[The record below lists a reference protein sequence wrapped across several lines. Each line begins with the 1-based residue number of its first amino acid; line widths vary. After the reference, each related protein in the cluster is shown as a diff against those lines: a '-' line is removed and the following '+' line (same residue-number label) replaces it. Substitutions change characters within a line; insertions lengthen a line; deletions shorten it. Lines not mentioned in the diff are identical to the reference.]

1 MKIRFLDVN
10 DSICK
15 SRVIVSLFV
24 VLALILCTAFT
35 ARAQNFTASVRGTV
49 MDEQGAAIVG
59 ADVTITSTDTGYS
72 RNEKSDKDGSYGF
85 QSLPIG
91 RYTLHVTKEGFKA
104 FEEKDV
110 VLHVN
115 DSLTVDA
122 QLKLGAKTE
131 TVEVVANTA
140 QVELSN
146 AELSGTV
153 AGAQI
158 TQLPL
163 NGRSFAELLTLVPG
177 VEVDNGFSY
186 DKKGLNGGAD
196 ISISGGASNANL
208 FLVDGANNVDVGSNR
223 TILIYPSIDS
233 IEEFKVERN
242 SYNAQFGGAGGGIVS
257 LVTKSGTNDFHGSA
271 YYFGRNDFL
280 DSKDTILKAFNPK
293 AKKDSIRRNDFGGSV
308 GGPIMK
314 DKIFFFGSEE
324 WNRLIQESVRS
335 AHVPTPLQR
344 TGDFSD
350 SALDPA
356 AASASTTGCLL
367 KGGLVDSDPNNPVK
381 FTSAASTPG
390 IIDVIPAARQSVAGP
405 AILNTYF
412 LPTLAQG
419 APNYGCGTNWAK
431 AEKQPTYFRED
442 SWRGDVRLSKTLTL
456 MMKYT
461 NDAWTFGP
469 SAVGNTGWGADSGA
483 SQIQE
488 SWSSPGRILVGRLSK
503 TIGTSAV
510 NDFQFSYSRN
520 RINISQATPSAAQ
533 ALNKLIPTFFPPTGN
548 PANNPPV
555 WINGGGLPTI
565 WSFAPWNNGEDLY
578 AWQDDFSKV
587 IRHHTVKFGVLYSR
601 NSKDQDNFSQ
611 KQGVTFGPGGYNGCK
626 NFGGTPTSNPGC
638 SNLVDTTTH
647 YGLADWILQ
656 NQAVNWGEQDVIFKK
671 KGRWE
676 NFELYINDDLK
687 LTSRLTL
694 NLGVRYSYLPNPYQA
709 DDLFTVFNQA
719 AFNPSLLNAPCNGL
733 FYSAGLL
740 SNPCPPGTGGLPGPN
755 RAIQNN
761 YNRAFAPRLGV
772 AWDPT
777 GSGKW
782 AVRAGFG
789 QFYNRDDIFV
799 TDGTAGTNPPF
810 VRSFTSNNG
819 NGRFLDN
826 TNQLPACVNS
836 KDVNGNVIGC
846 FGAGGFGV
854 PGIGQDLSSRA
865 PYTLQYNLTIQ
876 HEFWKDTRLEVGY
889 VGSRSKNWT
898 SKYDANAIAPTD
910 RLNFAQA
917 NGSDAGNLLK
927 PFHVLKTGGL
937 PVFAHH
943 GSAEYDSLQSAF
955 SMRFQRNSIFQ
966 LTYTYSKI
974 YADTL
979 LKVSNGGGNLVID
992 PFNLKNGYGLN
1003 PLNRPHIFSANVIY
1017 NLPTFQN
1024 MERYVRAALGSWEV
1038 SSIVN
1043 ISSGNSLTPTI
1054 GGISGIGDP
1063 SGIGNGAGAQRPN
1076 LVPGQPCRNP
1086 SFANFQW
1093 VNPNRYT
1100 VNGLKLGTIGNAPV
1114 GDCLGPPTRTVDLSV
1129 SKYFR
1134 ITERIKAQFRMDAF
1148 NLFNHPQY
1156 GDPGGGSVFGANY
1169 SIGFNALNCVPGA
1182 TGCTTGPEFLD
1193 KNGNGLAGPPDPK
1206 TGLPTPT
1213 PVGQAVSIQN
1223 ATPNRQVGT
1232 VGTQSDRNREF
1243 QYSIRFTF

>member
-1 MKIRFLDVN
+1 MKIRFLNVN
-10 DSICK
+10 ESICK
-15 SRVIVSLFV
+15 SRVIFSLLA
-24 VLALILCTAFT
+24 VLALTLGTSLA
-35 ARAQNFTASVRGTV
+35 ARAQNITASVRGTV
-49 MDEQGAAIVG
+49 TDQQGAAIAG
-59 ADVTITSTDTGYS
+59 ADVTITNVDTGYS
-72 RNEKSDKDGSYGF
+72 RSDKTDKDGSYSF

-91 RYTLHVTKEGFKA
+91 RYTLNVSGQGFKA
-104 FEEKDV
+104 FQVKDV

-115 DSLTVDA
+115 DSLTLDA
-122 QLKLGAKTE
+122 QLRVGAKTE
-131 TVEVVANTA
+131 TIEVVATA
-140 QVELSN
+140 NQVELNN

-158 TQLPL
+158 TELPL
-163 NGRSFAELLTLVPG
+163 NGRSFAQLLLAVPG

-196 ISISGGASNANL
+196 ISVSGGASNANL

-223 TILIYPSIDS
+223 TILIYPSLDS
-233 IEEFKVERN
+233 IEEFKIERN
-242 SYNAQFGGAGGGIVS
+242 SYGAQFGGAGGGVIT

-271 YYFGRNDFL
+271 YYFGRNDLL

-308 GGPIMK
+308 GGPIKK

-335 AHVPTPLQR
+335 THVPTPLQR

-350 SALDPA
+350 SALDTTFS
-356 AASASTTGCLL
+356 SATTTGCLL
-367 KGGLVDSDPNNPVK
+367 IGGLTDPDPTNPGGA
-381 FTSAASTPG
+381 FTASPSTPG
-390 IIDVIPAARQSVAGP
+390 TKDIIPAGRQSVAGP
-405 AILNTYF
+405 TILNTYF
-412 LPTLAQG
+412 LPTLAKG
-419 APNYGCGTNWAK
+419 LPNYGCATNWAK
-431 AEKQPTYFRED
+431 AEKQPTYYRED
-442 SWRGDVRLSKTLTL
+442 SWRGDIHLSKTLSL
-456 MMKYT
+456 MAHYT
-461 NDAWTFGP
+461 NDSWTYGP

-488 SWSSPGRILVGRLSK
+488 SWSSPGRIVVARLSK
-503 TIGTSAV
+503 TIGSSAV
-510 NDFQFSYSRN
+510 NDFQFSYSSN
-520 RINISQATPSAAQ
+520 RIAISQATPAAAQ
-533 ALNKLIPTFFPPTGN
+533 ALNKVIPTFFPTTGN

-578 AWQDDFSKV
+578 AWGDDYSKV
-587 IRHHTVKFGVLYSR
+587 IRRHTLKVGFLYSR

-626 NFGGTPTSNPGC
+626 NFGGTPAKNPGC
-638 SNLVDTTTH
+638 SNLAEITTH

-671 KGRWE
+671 QGRWE
-676 NFELYINDDLK
+676 NTELYFNDDIK
-687 LTSRLTL
+687 LSSRLTL
-694 NLGVRYSYLPNPYQA
+694 NLGARYSYLPNPYQA
-709 DDLFTVFNQA
+709 DDKFTVFNQA
-719 AFNPSLLNAPCNGL
+719 AFNPSLGPSPCNGL
-733 FYSAGLL
+733 YYSAGLL
-740 SNPCPPGTGGLPGPN
+740 SNPCPAGTGGLPGPN

-761 YNRAFAPRLGV
+761 YHRGIAPRLGV

-777 GSGKW
+777 GSAKW

-810 VRSFTSNNG
+810 VRSFQSVNG

-826 TNQLPACVNS
+826 TNQLPACDPN
-836 KDVNGNVIGC
+836 C

-854 PGIGQDLSSRA
+854 PGIGQDLSNRA

-876 HEFWKDTRLEVGY
+876 HEFLKDSRLEVSY

-898 SKYDANAIAPTD
+898 SKYDGNAIAPAD
-910 RLNFAQA
+910 RLAFAQS
-917 NGSDAGNLLK
+917 NGSAAGNLLK
-927 PFHVLKTGGL
+927 PFHVLETGGL
-937 PVFAHH
+937 PIFSHH

-955 SMRFQRNSIFQ
+955 TTRFQHDSTFQ
-966 LTYTYSKI
+966 LAYTFSKT

-1003 PLNRPHIFSANVIY
+1003 PLNRPHIFSANLLY
-1017 NLPTFQN
+1017 NLPTLQN
-1024 MERYVRAALGSWEV
+1024 MDRYVRTALGSWAIE
-1038 SSIVN
+1038 SIVVLT
-1043 ISSGNSLTPTI
+1043 SGHSLTPTI
-1054 GGISGIGDP
+1054 GGISNVGDP

-1093 VNPNRYT
+1093 INPNRYT
-1100 VNGLKLGTIGNAPV
+1100 LNGFKLGTIGTAPV
-1114 GDCLGPPTRTVDLSV
+1114 GDCLGPPTRTVDLSLA
-1129 SKYFR
+1129 KHFR
-1134 ITERIKAQFRMDAF
+1134 ITERIKAEFRMDAF

-1156 GDPGGGSVFGANY
+1156 GDPGGGSINGANY
-1169 SIGFNALNCVPGA
+1169 GIGFNASAANEYV
-1182 TGCTTGPEFLD
+1182 D
-1193 KNGNGLAGPPDPK
+1193 KNGCGLCGPPDPI

-1213 PVGQAVSIQN
+1213 PLSSAVSLQN
-1223 ATPNRQVGT
+1223 TSPNAQVGT

-1243 QYSIRFTF
+1243 QYSLRFTF

>member
-1 MKIRFLDVN
+1 MRRMGFGLLVA
-10 DSICK
+10 C
-15 SRVIVSLFV
+15 FA
-24 VLALILCTAFT
+24 LALILAPAAF
-35 ARAQNFTASVRGTV
+35 AQNFTGSVRGTV
-49 MDEQGAAIVG
+49 GDEQGAAIAG
-59 ADVTITSTDTGYS
+59 ADVAITNADTGDS
-72 RNEKSDKDGSYGF
+72 RTEKSDKNGSYGF

-91 RYTLHVTKEGFKA
+91 RYTLRVAKEGFKA
-104 FEEKDV
+104 FEEKDII
-110 VLHVN
+110 LHVN

-122 QLKLGAKTE
+122 QMKVGAKTE
-131 TVEVVANTA
+131 TVEVVANAT
-140 QVELSN
+140 QVELNN
-146 AELSGTV
+146 AELSGTI

-196 ISISGGASNANL
+196 ISVSGGASNANL

-223 TILIYPSIDS
+223 TILIYPSLDS
-233 IEEFKVERN
+233 IEEFKIERN
-242 SYNAQFGGAGGGIVS
+242 SYSAQFGGAGGGIVS
-257 LVTKSGTNDFHGSA
+257 LVTKSGTNDYHGSA
-271 YYFGRNDFL
+271 YYFGRNDLL
-280 DSKDTILKAFNPK
+280 DSFDSFLKATNPT
-293 AKKDSIRRNDFGGSV
+293 AKKNTIRRNDFGGSV

-356 AASASTTGCLL
+356 AASPNTSGCLL
-367 KGGLVDSDPNNPVK
+367 KGGLVDPDPTNPGGAFK
-381 FTSAASTPG
+381 SAASTVG
-390 IIDVIPAARQSVAGP
+390 IIDVIPATRQSAAGA

-412 LPTLAQG
+412 LPTLPATTNG
-419 APNYGCGTNWAK
+419 SPTPNYGCGTNWAK
-431 AEKQPTYFRED
+431 SEKQPTYFRED

-456 MMKYT
+456 MMRYT

-469 SAVGNTGWGADSGA
+469 SAVGNTGWGADAGA

-488 SWSSPGRILVGRLSK
+488 SWSSPGRITVGRLSK

-510 NDFQFSYSRN
+510 NDFQFSYSSN
-520 RINISQATPSAAQ
+520 RIDISQATPSAAQ
-533 ALNKLIPTFFPPTGN
+533 ALNKLIPTFFPTTGN
-548 PANNPPV
+548 PASNPPV

-565 WSFAPWNNGEDLY
+565 WSFAPWHNGEDLY

-587 IRHHTVKFGVLYSR
+587 IRRHTLKFGALYSR

-626 NFGGTPTSNPGC
+626 KVGDPGC
-638 SNLVDTTTH
+638 TNLTDVTTH

-656 NQAVNWGEQDVIFKK
+656 NQAVNWGEQNVIFKK
-671 KGRWE
+671 QGRWE
-676 NFELYINDDLK
+676 NFELYLQDDLK
-687 LTSRLTL
+687 LTSRLTV

-709 DDLFTVFNQA
+709 DDQFTVFNQA
-719 AFNPSLLNAPCNGL
+719 AFNPALLNAPCNGL

-740 SNPCPPGTGGLPGPN
+740 TNPCPAQFDTGKKDANGNEIIVAGGGLPGPN
-755 RAIQNN
+755 RAIQYN
-761 YNRAFAPRLGV
+761 YNRGFGPRLGV

-810 VRSFTSNNG
+810 IRSFNSPNG

-826 TNQLPACVNS
+826 TSQLPACAPN
-836 KDVNGNVIGC
+836 C

-854 PGIGQDLSSRA
+854 PSIGQDLNSRA

-889 VGSRSKNWT
+889 VGSRTKNWT
-898 SKYDANAIAPTD
+898 SKYDANAVAPSN
-910 RLNFAQA
+910 RLAFAQS
-917 NGSDAGNLLK
+917 NGNAAGNLLK
-927 PFHVLKTGGL
+927 PFDALASGTIAM
-937 PVFAHH
+937 FSHH
-943 GSAEYDSLQSAF
+943 GSAQYDSLQSAF
-955 SMRFQRNSIFQ
+955 STRFQRNSIFQ
-966 LTYTYSKI
+966 LTYTYSKT

-979 LKVSNGGGNLVID
+979 LKVSNGGGNLVLD

-1017 NLPTFQN
+1017 NLPALQN
-1024 MERYVRAALGSWEV
+1024 MERFVRAGLGSWEL
-1038 SSIVN
+1038 SSILN
-1043 ISSGNSLTPTI
+1043 ITSGHSLTPTI
-1054 GGISGIGDP
+1054 GGISNVNDP

-1076 LVPGQPCRNP
+1076 LVAGQSCRNP

-1093 VNPNRYT
+1093 INPNRYS
-1100 VNGLKLGTIGNAPV
+1100 VNGLQLGTIGNAPV
-1114 GDCLGPPTRTVDLSV
+1114 GDCLGPPTRTVDFSI
-1129 SKYFR
+1129 SKNFH

-1156 GDPGGGSVFGANY
+1156 TDPGGNGVNY
-1169 SIGFNALNCVPGA
+1169 NIGFNATAAN
-1182 TGCTTGPEFLD
+1182 EFLD
-1193 KNGNGLAGPPDPK
+1193 ANGN
-1206 TGLPTPT
+1206 PTPT
-1213 PVGQAVSIQN
+1213 LTN
-1223 ATPNRQVGT
+1223 AASLRNTSPNSQVGT
-1232 VGTQSDRNREF
+1232 VNTQSDRNREF